1 LSKRLVLDTSILVEY
16 IVAKSPYR
24 EFIEDLFSRSRR
36 GELELYVSTVTLAEI
51 FYVAS
56 RIYSVAG
63 VEDPNRE
70 VENFATWI
78 TLRARSVNIDFQ
90 LAKIAGEL
98 KKKLRIALPDC
109 FVIALAMNISGNALF
124 KKVEREM
131 LGIEDKLRK
140 LGVIFAEDYI
150 KASQTR

>member
-1 LSKRLVLDTSILVEY
+1 MIQTYLVKY
-16 IVAKSPYR
+16 IVAKSLYG

-51 FYVAS
+51 FYAAS

-70 VENFATWI
+70 AENFVKWI
-78 TLRARSVNIDFQ
+78 TLRAKPVNIDFQ
-90 LAKIAGEL
+90 LAKTAGEL

-109 FVIALAMNISGNALF
+109 FVIALAINIGGNALF

-131 LGIEDKLRK
+131 LGIEDRLRG

-150 KASQTR
+150 KSGHTG